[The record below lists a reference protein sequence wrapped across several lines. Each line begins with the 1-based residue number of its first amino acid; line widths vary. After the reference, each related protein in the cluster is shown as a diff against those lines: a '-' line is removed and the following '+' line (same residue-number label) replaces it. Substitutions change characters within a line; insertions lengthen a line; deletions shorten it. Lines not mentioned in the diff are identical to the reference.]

1 MIDKF
6 LLVVISI
13 ILAVVSS
20 EEVMIRVGAGSEIY
34 FIGGFRN
41 SVLEDETVSSDEE
54 GFVSSTLEIE
64 LLLLLLLLWLLE
76 SEANVF
82 VSNTILLFCSVPA
95 VGLCLGLVEDTDDDS
110 IDDDDDDDISIEL
123 FVSE

>member
-1 MIDKF
+1 
-6 LLVVISI
+6 
-13 ILAVVSS
+13 
-20 EEVMIRVGAGSEIY
+20 MIRVGAGSEIY

-54 GFVSSTLEIE
+54 GFVSSTLETE
-64 LLLLLLLLWLLE
+64 LLLLLLWLLE

>member
-1 MIDKF
+1 
-6 LLVVISI
+6 
-13 ILAVVSS
+13 
-20 EEVMIRVGAGSEIY
+20 MIRVGAGSEIY

-54 GFVSSTLEIE
+54 GFVSSTLETE
-64 LLLLLLLLWLLE
+64 LLLLLLWLLE

-110 IDDDDDDDISIEL
+110 IDDDDDDEISIEL

>member
-1 MIDKF
+1 M
-6 LLVVISI
+6 ISI

-110 IDDDDDDDISIEL
+110 IDDDDDEISIEL

>member
-1 MIDKF
+1 
-6 LLVVISI
+6 
-13 ILAVVSS
+13 
-20 EEVMIRVGAGSEIY
+20 MIRVGAGSEIY
-34 FIGGFRN
+34 FIGGLRN

-64 LLLLLLLLWLLE
+64 LLLLLLLWLLE

-95 VGLCLGLVEDTDDDS
+95 VGLCLGLVEDTDDDDS
-110 IDDDDDDDISIEL
+110 IDDDDDEILIEL

>member
-1 MIDKF
+1 
-6 LLVVISI
+6 
-13 ILAVVSS
+13 
-20 EEVMIRVGAGSEIY
+20 MIRVGAGSEIY

>member
-1 MIDKF
+1 
-6 LLVVISI
+6 VISI

-54 GFVSSTLEIE
+54 GFVSSTLETE
-64 LLLLLLLLWLLE
+64 LLLLLLWLLE

-110 IDDDDDDDISIEL
+110 IDDDDDEISIEL

>member
-1 MIDKF
+1 
-6 LLVVISI
+6 VISI

-64 LLLLLLLLWLLE
+64 LLLLLLLLLLWLLE

-110 IDDDDDDDISIEL
+110 IDDDDDEISIEL